1 MKILDIA
8 RQVFEIER
16 AALKTI
22 SDKLDANFE
31 KAVGVLLQCSGR
43 IIVCG
48 MGKSGLIGKKI
59 AATFAS
65 IGHPAFFIH
74 PSEAIHGDLG
84 MIMQGDCF
92 LSISNSGE
100 TDELLQLIPHI
111 EKMGLAHVCLTGVTD
126 STLAKHAN
134 IVLNIAVE
142 TEASNLQAV
151 PMASAMA
158 ALAMGDA
165 LAAALIHVSGFRQED
180 FAVFHPGGSLGRKI
194 LTKVADLM
202 RKTDLPLIQANS
214 SLREVLMIMSKGML
228 GLAMV
233 CDSEQKVLGIITDG
247 DLRRALENSKEE
259 IFFSLSAIDIMT
271 KNPKQISSDASLLEA
286 EEMMN
291 QHKITSLLVLKN
303 GFPEGILS
311 KQMIR

>member
-22 SDKLDANFE
+22 SNKLDANFE

-65 IGHPAFFIH
+65 IGRPAFFIH

-111 EKMGLAHVCLTGVTD
+111 EKMGLAHISLTGVTE

-228 GLAMV
+228 GLAIV
-233 CDSEQKVLGIITDG
+233 CDSEQKILGIITDG

-259 IFFSLSAIDIMT
+259 IFFSLSATDIMT
-271 KNPKQISSDASLLEA
+271 KNPKQVSAEASLLEA